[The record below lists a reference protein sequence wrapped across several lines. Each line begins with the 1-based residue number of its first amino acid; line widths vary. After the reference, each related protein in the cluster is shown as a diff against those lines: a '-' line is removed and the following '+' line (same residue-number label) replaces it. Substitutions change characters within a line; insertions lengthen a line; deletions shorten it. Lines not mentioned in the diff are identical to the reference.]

1 MILTPN
7 TYISLTAAIVY
18 ATNDVTIPV
27 NSVLSQK
34 NTIVAQR
41 SFLSNALLWTF
52 DIGDIKSNE
61 IKSLH

>member
-27 NSVLSQK
+27 NSV
-34 NTIVAQR
+34 AQI

-61 IKSLH
+61 MKSLH